1 MARGVPE
8 LEEGAALNRSLDDV
22 VRLLERE
29 IERLKAS
36 LEVFR
41 SSTHPQRQDIIRW
54 HIRALDDRQDALDD
68 MKRLLNVPPEGT
80 PHD

>member
-1 MARGVPE
+1 MGQGVAE
-8 LEEGAALNRSLDDV
+8 LDESTALNRSLDDV

-41 SSTHPQRQDIIRW
+41 LSEHPQRADIIRW

-68 MKRLLNVPPEGT
+68 MKRLLDVDADGAPR
-80 PHD
+80 H

>member
-1 MARGVPE
+1 MGRGAPE
-8 LEEGAALNRSLDDV
+8 LDEGTLLNRSLDDV

-41 SSTHPQRQDIIRW
+41 LSAHPQRQDIIRW
-54 HIRALDDRQDALDD
+54 HVRALDDRQDALDD
-68 MKRLLNVPPEGT
+68 MKRLLEAAPDGAPR
-80 PHD
+80 H

>member
-1 MARGVPE
+1 MGQGVEE
-8 LEEGAALNRSLDDV
+8 LDEATALNRSLDDV

-41 SSTHPQRQDIIRW
+41 LSEHPQRQDIIRW

-68 MKRLLNVPPEGT
+68 MKRLLDADGVT
-80 PHD
+80 RH

>member
-1 MARGVPE
+1 MGQGVEE
-8 LEEGAALNRSLDDV
+8 LDESTALNRSLDDV

-41 SSTHPQRQDIIRW
+41 LSDHPQRQDIIRW

-68 MKRLLNVPPEGT
+68 MKRLLDVDGDAI
-80 PHD
+80 HH

>member
-1 MARGVPE
+1 MGQGVEE
-8 LEEGAALNRSLDDV
+8 LDEATALNRSLDDV

-41 SSTHPQRQDIIRW
+41 LSEHPQRQDIIRW

-68 MKRLLNVPPEGT
+68 MKRLLDVDGMARR
-80 PHD
+80 